1 MAPGSPFGPNIIALI
16 VHLHVT
22 QMIGFERLS
31 RLMGELFGLS
41 ISEGAISNILARAEA
56 RLSAAAE
63 EIAKEVRAGKVV
75 ASDETSAR
83 VEGRTWW
90 QWVMSS
96 AAAVYH
102 VIADTRAASVVDDFL
117 DGAVPE
123 VWVADRYG
131 GQNNHAL
138 QRQVC
143 LAHLLRDAQYA
154 IDEGDEGFAPA
165 FHKLLR
171 KACAI
176 AARRETLRDST
187 LAAYL
192 STLES
197 TLDRLLAKTPTSP
210 AGRKLARAVKA
221 CRPDL
226 FVFMRRRDVP
236 CTNNVSERHLRPSV
250 VFRKVTGGFRS
261 KWGAGV
267 YAAAISVIATGRLRG
282 QTALAALRDALE
294 PPNLSTA

>member
-1 MAPGSPFGPNIIALI
+1 MAPGSPFGPNIEALI

-22 QMIGFERLS
+22 QMIGFERLAK
-31 RLMGELFGLS
+31 LMAELFGLT
-41 ISEGAISNILARAEA
+41 ISEGAIANMLARAEA

-63 EIAKEVRAGKVV
+63 TIAEEVRASPVI

-83 VEGRTWW
+83 VQGRTWW

-96 AAAVYH
+96 SSAVYH
-102 VIADTRAASVVDDFL
+102 VIADSRAAAVPADFL
-117 DGAVPE
+117 GEARPE

-131 GQNNHAL
+131 GQNHHGL

-154 IDEGDEGFAPA
+154 IDAGDTTFAPA
-165 FHKLLR
+165 FQKLLR
-171 KACAI
+171 RACAVG
-176 AARRETLRDST
+176 ARRESLRDST
-187 LAAYL
+187 LAQYL
-192 STLES
+192 STFES
-197 TLDRLLAKTPTSP
+197 QLDRLLAEAPTST

-250 VFRKVTGGFRS
+250 IFRKVTGGFRS
-261 KWGAGV
+261 PWGAKT
-267 YAAAISVIATGRLRG
+267 YAAAVSVIATGRLRG
-282 QTALAALRDALE
+282 QTALDALREALAA
-294 PPNLSTA
+294 PLPATG